1 MSPFLETTILCPTSV
16 IYCYFTLE
24 RGIIIRTRLQG
35 VAGFVKF
42 QRKVQAGSS
51 ISVRNETR
59 EKVLFDQLNDFAIY
73 GYRRVATGM
82 RLDFTISE
90 KESFLSLRRMKKP
103 TYVALH
109 RTCKIFS
116 QPDPPTSLRLLS
128 IVKPNEF
135 LYLTCFIKFLPL
147 TRPANG

>member
-1 MSPFLETTILCPTSV
+1 M
-16 IYCYFTLE
+16 
-24 RGIIIRTRLQG
+24 
-35 VAGFVKF
+35 
-42 QRKVQAGSS
+42 

-59 EKVLFDQLNDFAIY
+59 QKVLFVQLNDFEIY

-90 KESFLSLRRMKKP
+90 KESFLPLRPMKKKLL

-116 QPDPPTSLRLLS
+116 QPDTPTPLRLSS
-128 IVKPNEF
+128 IVKSNEF
-135 LYLTCFIKFLPL
+135 LYLSCFAESLLL
-147 TRPANG
+147 TRPANGQGKT

>member
-24 RGIIIRTRLQG
+24 RGIIIRTRPQG

-42 QRKVQAGSS
+42 QRKVQAAGSL

-59 EKVLFDQLNDFAIY
+59 EKLLFDQLNDFAIY

-90 KESFLSLRRMKKP
+90 KQSFLSLRRMKKL
-103 TYVALH
+103 TYVDLH
-109 RTCKIFS
+109 RRCKIFS
-116 QPDPPTSLRLLS
+116 QPGT
-128 IVKPNEF
+128 
-135 LYLTCFIKFLPL
+135 
-147 TRPANG
+147 AA